1 MSVIQNS
8 FFRPGYTPPS
18 SFYYNVQ
25 FEGRRDMDSSFQE
38 VSGLKLVFGTEEVRE
53 GGDNVFIHEL
63 PTQPTYSNLILKR
76 CLVLNAN
83 LDKWCKDAFERSE
96 FDPKDLQ
103 ISLRGQQGG
112 SLASWSVAGA
122 YPLSWELSALNTTSN
137 ELAIETLELKYRHFK
152 RES

>member
-8 FFRPGYTPPS
+8 FLRPGYTPPS

-83 LDKWCKDAFERSE
+83 LDKWCKDAFERFE

-103 ISLRGQQGG
+103 ISLRGQQGE
-112 SLASWSVAGA
+112 SLASWSVVGA

-152 RES
+152 KES